1 MEQNLLVSS
10 GARGARA
17 SPVCLRAAGLR
28 LWRTAVEA
36 KGRVL
41 VLDDE
46 SCVRDLVSR
55 KLTADGYACDLA
67 GDAETALSRLTQ
79 MNYDCILS
87 DVNLP
92 GMNGVEFLRRVRLT
106 DQDVAVIMITGAP
119 DLDCALEAMRLGA
132 YDHLSKPLN
141 LAKLTLTVDRAVE
154 KRRLVLQNREYQL
167 NLESMVLERTKQLND
182 ANEGLR
188 RLFISSIKALAHA
201 LEAKDEYTQGH
212 SERVAEEAV
221 TVARFLSLT
230 QTEIENI
237 WIAGFLHDIGKIGI
251 RESVLNKR
259 GKLDAAEWETIQQHP
274 VLAERILGPIE
285 ELRDVIQTVRHHHE
299 RFDGTGYPDGLKG
312 AAIPLGAR
320 ILAVADSYDAMTS
333 RRPYRDAL
341 SEQETLDILEAGAGT
356 QFDPVI
362 VRAFSSS
369 RVRGR
374 AAGSNAGAGGGTLF
388 LQDAKPSVSA
398 PARHASPRP
407 SD

>member
-1 MEQNLLVSS
+1 VSS
-10 GARGARA
+10 GRA
-17 SPVCLRAAGLR
+17 G
-28 LWRTAVEA
+28 VEA
-36 KGRVL
+36 KGRIL
-41 VLDDE
+41 IIDDE
-46 SCVRDLVSR
+46 PCVRDLVSR
-55 KLTADGYACDLA
+55 KLTADSYVCDLA
-67 GDAETALSRLTQ
+67 GDAETALARLTQ
-79 MNYDCILS
+79 VTYDCLLS

-92 GMNGVEFLRRVRLT
+92 GMNGVELLRRVRLT
-106 DQDVAVIMITGAP
+106 DQDVAVIMITGSP
-119 DLDCALEAMRLGA
+119 DIDCALEAMRLGA
-132 YDHLSKPLN
+132 YDHLAKPLN

-221 TVARFLSLT
+221 TIARYLSLT
-230 QTEIENI
+230 QTEVESI

-251 RESVLNKR
+251 RESVLNKQ
-259 GKLDAAEWETIQQHP
+259 GKLDPDEWQMIQQHP

-285 ELRDVIQTVRHHHE
+285 ELREVIQIVRHHHE

-320 ILAVADSYDAMTS
+320 ILSVTDSHDALTS
-333 RRPYRDAL
+333 RRPYREAL
-341 SEQETLDILEAGAGT
+341 SEEETLDILEAGSGT

-362 VRAFSSS
+362 VRAFASS
-369 RVRGR
+369 RVRSKS
-374 AAGSNAGAGGGTLF
+374 AGSGAGAGGGTLF
-388 LQDAKPSVSA
+388 LQDAKPSLS
-398 PARHASPRP
+398 PLPRHLPSRP

>member
-1 MEQNLLVSS
+1 MD
-10 GARGARA
+10 
-17 SPVCLRAAGLR
+17 
-28 LWRTAVEA
+28 A

-41 VLDDE
+41 IIDDE
-46 SCVRDLVSR
+46 PYIRDLVSR
-55 KLTADGYACDLA
+55 KLTADGYVCDLA
-67 GDAETALSRLTQ
+67 GDAETALARLTQ
-79 MNYDCILS
+79 VNYDCLLS

-106 DQDVAVIMITGAP
+106 DQDVAVIMITGSP

-132 YDHLSKPLN
+132 YDHLAKPLN

-221 TVARFLSLT
+221 TIARYLSLA
-230 QTEIENI
+230 QAEVENI

-251 RESVLNKR
+251 KESVLNKR
-259 GKLDAAEWETIQQHP
+259 GKLDEAEWEIVQQHP

-285 ELRDVIQTVRHHHE
+285 ELRDVIRTVRHHHE

-341 SEQETLDILEAGAGT
+341 SVRETLDILEAGSGT

-362 VRAFSSS
+362 VRAFVSS
-369 RVRGR
+369 RVQGK
-374 AAGSNAGAGGGTLF
+374 NAGADAGAGSSTLF
-388 LQDAKPSVSA
+388 LQDAKTSVSA
-398 PARHASPRP
+398 APRLSPSR
-407 SD
+407 SSE